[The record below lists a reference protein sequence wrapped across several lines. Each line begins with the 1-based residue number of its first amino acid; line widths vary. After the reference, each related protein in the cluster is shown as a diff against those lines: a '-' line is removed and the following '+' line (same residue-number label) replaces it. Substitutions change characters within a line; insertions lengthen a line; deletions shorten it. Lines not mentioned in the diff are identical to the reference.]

1 MELRVLKD
9 QADENPQE
17 RGTGGEAA
25 ENSGDLQRVPFEYS
39 AEYLKAHVCNKTTSG
54 WGKNYL
60 KA

>member
-1 MELRVLKD
+1 MRIHRKE
-9 QADENPQE
+9 EQE
-17 RGTGGEAA
+17 KRAA